1 MFDFRKRKSQLSI
14 AVLLALGSV
23 LVGCGYPKEL
33 ITANQAVETA
43 KQAGKNAQCPDEF
56 AAAENMKNEAYRIC
70 TPCDTAKAIALANEA
85 TLKAN
90 ALCPAKPAAVAK
102 AEVRPA
108 TPAPAPAPA
117 PASAPA
123 ASVSLSASPSSIQ
136 AGQCANLTWAS
147 SNATSVSIDQGIG
160 RVDSNGSKQVCP
172 TQTTRYAVT
181 AVGDGGTRDA
191 STTVVVNHVVD
202 KMALHVNFDFNKATI
217 RRPDDAD
224 LQKAIAF
231 IKKYPGFQVSL
242 VGFTDSIGSDAYN
255 LKLSEKRAEAV
266 KDYLV
271 KHGVDG
277 SKIETSG
284 RGKADPV
291 GDNKTEK
298 GRFENRRVEVQ
309 ILSE

>member
-1 MFDFRKRKSQLSI
+1 MFDFKKWKSQLSI
-14 AVLLALGSV
+14 AVLLALTGV

-33 ITANQAVETA
+33 VTANSAVEAA
-43 KQAGKNAQCPDEF
+43 KAAGKNTQCPDEF
-56 AAAENMKNEAYRIC
+56 AAAQNLKDEAYRVC

-90 ALCPAKPAAVAK
+90 ALCSAKPAAVAK

-108 TPAPAPAPA
+108 TAQAPAPAPA
-117 PASAPA
+117 PAAPA
-123 ASVSLSASPSSIQ
+123 ATVSLSASPSSIQ
-136 AGQCANLTWAS
+136 QGQCANLAWSS
-147 SNATSVSIDQGIG
+147 SNATSVTIDQGVG

-172 TQTTRYAVT
+172 TSTTRYGIT
-181 AVGDGGTRDA
+181 AVGDGGSKDA
-191 STTVVVNHVVD
+191 STTLVVTHVVD

-217 RRPDDAD
+217 RKPDDAD

-242 VGFTDSIGSDAYN
+242 VGFTDSVGSDAYN

-277 SKIETSG
+277 SKISTSG